1 MLTVEILK
9 QNTALAS
16 LSDDVLATIAEMS
29 KNDENTV
36 IGTRIGAL
44 HGQYDADIFSITG
57 VKKNDGEKS
66 YDYAK
71 RVLADYKKEIA
82 ETSVLKQTLES
93 ANAKVTEL
101 QSQIE
106 AQKGNE
112 ALAQQLK
119 DTKTQVSQLQ
129 AQLTVKETELN
140 TKKQEYDTAIKNTH
154 IDYAFK
160 EAMSGLTF
168 KSSISEPIQKALI
181 AAAKAEVLAK
191 GTPDLIADANGN
203 QVLALRGADGNILN
217 NPSNSLNPYTIK
229 ELVMETAIKDALE
242 TGRVQ
247 KGGGTGNKGGKGSGG
262 LFVDLSNAK
271 TQVEAD
277 DIIAKQ
283 LLANGLTRDSQEF
296 ADQLLQVRTENNV
309 ASLPIR

>member
-1 MLTVEILK
+1 MLTVELLK

-16 LSDDVLATIAEMS
+16 LSDDILSVISEMS

-44 HGQYDADIFSITG
+44 HGQYDADILSVTG
-57 VKKNDGEKS
+57 IKKNDGEKS

-71 RVLADYKKEIA
+71 RVLAKYKKEVDSA
-82 ETSVLKQTLES
+82 TSLKQSLED

-112 ALAQQLK
+112 TLAQQLK
-119 DTKTQVSQLQ
+119 DAKTQVSQLQ
-129 AQLTVKETELN
+129 AKLTAKETELT
-140 TKKQEYDTAIKNTH
+140 TKKQEYDAAIKNTH

-160 EAMSGLTF
+160 AAIGELTF

-181 AAAKAEVLAK
+181 SAAKAEVLAK
-191 GTPDLIADANGN
+191 GTPDLITDTSGN
-203 QVLALRGADGNILN
+203 QILVLRGADGNIIN
-217 NPSNSLNPYTIK
+217 NPNNSLNPYTIK

-242 TGRVQ
+242 TGHEQ
-247 KGGGTGNKGGKGSGG
+247 KGGGTKGKGGPSKGAS
-262 LFVDLSNAK
+262 LVDLTNAK
-271 TQVEAD
+271 TQVEAS
-277 DIIAKQ
+277 DIISKY

-296 ADQLLQVRTENNV
+296 ADQFMQLRADNNV
-309 ASLPIR
+309 ANLPIR

>member
-1 MLTVEILK
+1 MLTVELLK

-16 LSDDVLATIAEMS
+16 LSDDVLSVISEMS

-44 HGQYDADIFSITG
+44 HGQYDADILSVTG
-57 VKKNDGEKS
+57 IKKNDGEKS

-71 RVLADYKKEIA
+71 RVLAKYKKEVDSV
-82 ETSVLKQTLES
+82 TSLKQSLED

-112 ALAQQLK
+112 TLAQQLK
-119 DTKTQVSQLQ
+119 DAKTQVSQLQ
-129 AQLTVKETELN
+129 AKLTAKEAELT

-160 EAMSGLTF
+160 EAIGGLTF

-181 AAAKAEVLAK
+181 SAARAEVLAK
-191 GTPDLIADANGN
+191 GAPDFLTDADGN
-203 QVLALRGADGNILN
+203 QILVLRGADGNIIN
-217 NPSNSLNPYTIK
+217 NPNNSLNPYTIK

-242 TGRVQ
+242 TGHEQ
-247 KGGGTGNKGGKGSGG
+247 KGGGTKGKGGSSKGAS
-262 LFVDLSNAK
+262 LVDLTSAK
-271 TQVEAD
+271 TQVEAS
-277 DIIAKQ
+277 DIISKY

-296 ADQLLQVRTENNV
+296 ADQFMQLRADNNV
-309 ASLPIR
+309 ANLPIR

>member
-1 MLTVEILK
+1 MLTVELLK

-16 LSDDVLATIAEMS
+16 LSDDVLSVISEMS

-44 HGQYDADIFSITG
+44 HGQYDADILSVTG
-57 VKKNDGEKS
+57 IKKNDGEKS

-71 RVLADYKKEIA
+71 RVLAKYKKEVDSA
-82 ETSVLKQTLES
+82 TSLKQSLED

-112 ALAQQLK
+112 TLVQQLK
-119 DTKTQVSQLQ
+119 DAKTQVSQLQ
-129 AQLTVKETELN
+129 AKLTAKETELT

-160 EAMSGLTF
+160 EAIGGLTF

-181 AAAKAEVLAK
+181 SAAKAEVLAK
-191 GTPDLIADANGN
+191 GTPDLTTDANGN
-203 QVLALRGADGNILN
+203 QILVLRGADGNIIN
-217 NPSNSLNPYTIK
+217 NPNNSLNPYTIK

-242 TGRVQ
+242 TGHEQ
-247 KGGGTGNKGGKGSGG
+247 KGGGTKGKGGPSKGAS
-262 LFVDLSNAK
+262 LVDLTNAK
-271 TQVEAD
+271 TQVEAS
-277 DIIAKQ
+277 DIISKY

-296 ADQLLQVRTENNV
+296 ADQFMQLRADNNV
-309 ASLPIR
+309 ANLPIR

>member
-1 MLTVEILK
+1 MLTVELLK
-9 QNTALAS
+9 QNTVLAS
-16 LSDDVLATIAEMS
+16 LSDDVLSVIAEMS

-44 HGQYDADIFSITG
+44 HGQYDADILSVTG
-57 VKKNDGEKS
+57 IKKNDGEKS

-71 RVLADYKKEIA
+71 RVLTKYKKEVDSA
-82 ETSVLKQTLES
+82 TSLKQSLED

-112 ALAQQLK
+112 TLAQQLK
-119 DTKTQVSQLQ
+119 DAKTQVSQLQ
-129 AQLTVKETELN
+129 AKLTAKETELT

-160 EAMSGLTF
+160 EAIGELTF

-181 AAAKAEVLAK
+181 SAAKAEVLAK
-191 GTPDLIADANGN
+191 GTPDLITDANGN
-203 QVLALRGADGNILN
+203 QVLVLRGTDGNIIN
-217 NPSNSLNPYTIK
+217 NPNNSLNPYTIK

-242 TGRVQ
+242 TGHEQ
-247 KGGGTGNKGGKGSGG
+247 KGGGTKGKGGPSKGAS
-262 LFVDLSNAK
+262 LVDLTSAK
-271 TQVEAD
+271 TQVEAS
-277 DIIAKQ
+277 DIISKY

-296 ADQLLQVRTENNV
+296 ADQFMQLRADNNV
-309 ASLPIR
+309 ANLPIR

>member
-1 MLTVEILK
+1 MLTVELLK

-16 LSDDVLATIAEMS
+16 LSDDVLSVISEMS

-44 HGQYDADIFSITG
+44 HGQYDADILSVTG
-57 VKKNDGEKS
+57 IKKNDGEKS

-71 RVLADYKKEIA
+71 RVLAKYKKEVDSA
-82 ETSVLKQTLES
+82 TSLKQSLED

-112 ALAQQLK
+112 TLAQQLK
-119 DTKTQVSQLQ
+119 DAKTQVSQLQ
-129 AQLTVKETELN
+129 AKLTAKETELT

-160 EAMSGLTF
+160 EAVSGLTF

-181 AAAKAEVLAK
+181 SAARAEVLAK
-191 GTPDLIADANGN
+191 GTPDLTTDVNGN
-203 QVLALRGADGNILN
+203 QVLVLRGADGNIIN
-217 NPSNSLNPYTIK
+217 NPNNSLNPYTIK

-242 TGRVQ
+242 VGHEQ
-247 KGGGTGNKGGKGSGG
+247 KGGGTKGKGEPSKGAS
-262 LFVDLSNAK
+262 LVDLTSAK
-271 TQVEAD
+271 TQVEAS
-277 DIIAKQ
+277 DIISRH

-296 ADQLLQVRTENNV
+296 ADQFMQLRADNNV
-309 ASLPIR
+309 ANLPIR